1 MIDCH
6 EAMRRLWEY
15 LDDTVTVADR
25 SLVEQ
30 HLARCRRCCGELD
43 FAVELRRLLADSR
56 YDDLPDDVRQRLTA
70 TLEDL
75 ADESGGPGR

>member
-6 EAMRRLWEY
+6 EAMRQLWEY
-15 LDDTVTVADR
+15 LDGTVTAADR
-25 SLVEQ
+25 GLVEQ

-43 FAVELRRLLADSR
+43 FAVELRRLLAESR
-56 YDDLPDDVRQRLTA
+56 CDDLPDDVRHRLTA

-75 ADESGGPGR
+75 ADE

>member
-15 LDDTVTVADR
+15 LDGTATNADR
-25 SLVEQ
+25 GAVER

-43 FAVELRRLLADSR
+43 FAIELRRLLADSR
-56 YDDLPDDVRQRLTA
+56 SEDLPDDVRHRLTA
-70 TLEDL
+70 ALEDL
-75 ADESGGPGR
+75 TDD

>member
-15 LDDTVTVADR
+15 LDGTVTTTDR

-30 HLARCRRCCGELD
+30 HLARCQRCCGELD
-43 FAVELRRLLADSR
+43 FAVELRRMLADSR
-56 YDDLPDDVRQRLTA
+56 TEGLPDDVRQRLTA

-75 ADESGGPGR
+75 ADE